1 MIHNEHIE
9 YFYNDFCQ
17 QKILVYI
24 NHSIQYKECTFQQT
38 YHVLH
43 PLKFLKLENRG
54 YKSSLQKKKKKI
66 GRESM
71 NLFHITENSTSAFF
85 Y

>member
-1 MIHNEHIE
+1 MIHNEHVE
-9 YFYNDFCQ
+9 YFYNNFCQ
-17 QKILVYI
+17 QKTPMYI
-24 NHSIQYKECTFQQT
+24 NHTIQYKECIFQQI

-43 PLKFLKLENRG
+43 LLKFLKLEKRG
-54 YKSSLQKKKKKI
+54 YKRSLQKKKKI